1 LNNIIIS
8 RVFTI
13 YQLADIVINVL
24 PKVIEQYDAKMVVVS
39 DLLDMFIRDPQI
51 EVKEARYL
59 INEIVSSIITK
70 SRALEYVLA
79 VVSLPSVAS
88 GAYNHHH
95 HHHNNNDKPSKLY
108 NNKMVLPRFSECIEI
123 TNSRNNKNKMIDV
136 KIRNNSCSNVR
147 RNKKTLLMTF
157 MNYFFQLRKGIY

>member
-1 LNNIIIS
+1 L
-8 RVFTI
+8 V
-13 YQLADIVINVL
+13 DIVINVL

-51 EVKEARYL
+51 EAKEARYL
-59 INEIVSSIITK
+59 INEIVNSITTK
-70 SRALEYVLA
+70 SRTLEDVLA
-79 VVSLPSVAS
+79 VVSLSSVAS
-88 GAYNHHH
+88 SAYNHHH
-95 HHHNNNDKPSKLY
+95 HNDKPSKLY

-147 RNKKTLLMTF
+147 RNKKNTTNDLHELFFSIKERDLLTLEPQS
-157 MNYFFQLRKGIY
+157 N